1 MGDKEYIVYL
11 HINKINR
18 NVYVGI
24 THYTNPEKRWQ
35 FGYKNNPHLQSAIT
49 KYGWENFNHVILFK
63 GLSKDIACDIER
75 TLIKKYKKN
84 NISYNIANGGEGTQ
98 AMSEEIKNKLKQYT
112 EPLSSQYGKKHS
124 PERVMQQRNFALW
137 QWSNASE
144 SQRDS
149 MLKGLRKHQFQGG
162 HHHPLYN
169 THRTKEYKQRISKA
183 LSKPVLMLD
192 KNIGDIIREFNS
204 TTEAEKY
211 LNAKGHHISCCCR
224 NKRKTAY
231 GYKWKYKEEGRE
243 SCLIS

>member
-35 FGYKNNPHLQSAIT
+35 LGYKSNPHLQSAIT
-49 KYGWENFNHVILFK
+49 KYGWETFNHVILFK

-98 AMSEEIKNKLKQYT
+98 AMSEEIKEKLRQYKG
-112 EPLSSQYGKKHS
+112 PKASQFGKKHS
-124 PERVMQQRNFALW
+124 EDRRNQQSQIMKQLW
-137 QWSNASE
+137 IV
-144 SQRDS
+144 QREQRLNEL
-149 MLKGLRKHQFQGG
+149 LKYGFKAGKL
-162 HHHPLYN
+162 HPLYGK
-169 THRTKEYKQRISKA
+169 TLDKKVRDKISA
-183 LSKPVLMLD
+183 SLSRPVLMID
-192 KNIGDIIREFNS
+192 KNTNELIREFNS

-243 SCLIS
+243 LCLIS